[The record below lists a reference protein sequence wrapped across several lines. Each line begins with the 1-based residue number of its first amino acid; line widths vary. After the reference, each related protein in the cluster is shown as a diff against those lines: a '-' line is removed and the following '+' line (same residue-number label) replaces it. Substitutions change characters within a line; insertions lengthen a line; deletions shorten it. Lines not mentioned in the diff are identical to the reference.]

1 MSRSQVYAHAKNRFL
16 TCLRARQA
24 CTHNI
29 QVLALHTLLRST
41 TSECGLLCT
50 VFVNPISSTQAL
62 MTAQVGVQYPC
73 IPILI
78 SSPLYCF
85 LFLFPPLRP
94 SFSLPSSLSSSL
106 VPYSTVKFWCVNRPH
121 SIFSMGTKA
130 SVWCLQ
136 FRPAHQYHMAYG
148 SAGIHSLTLVK
159 KSTT

>member
-24 CTHNI
+24 GTHNI
-29 QVLALHTLLRST
+29 QLLAFHTHSSQEHNKRVWSAVYSVCEPNLFASGSDDCTGWCAISLYSYPYFLSSLLFP
-41 TSECGLLCT
+41 
-50 VFVNPISSTQAL
+50 VFVP
-62 MTAQVGVQYPC
+62 
-73 IPILI
+73 
-78 SSPLYCF
+78 SSPSL
-85 LFLFPPLRP
+85 LLPP
-94 SFSLPSSLSSSL
+94 FLSSSL